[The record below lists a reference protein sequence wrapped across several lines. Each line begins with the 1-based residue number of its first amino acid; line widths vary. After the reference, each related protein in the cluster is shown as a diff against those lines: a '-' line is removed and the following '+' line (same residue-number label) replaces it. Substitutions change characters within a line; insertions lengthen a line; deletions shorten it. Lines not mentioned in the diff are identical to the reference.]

1 MSPPKQ
7 AISSNQEGR
16 VLLAVQ
22 AVKLQQFKSVRAAAV
37 AYDIPQRTLSN
48 RIHGMTSRRDSTP
61 NSRKLTLEEESAI
74 VRYILD
80 LDSRGFPPRP
90 QDVQEMADLLL
101 AERDAS
107 LVVGKNW
114 TSNFIKRRTEL
125 KTKFSRKYDYKRAQC
140 EDPVIIGD
148 WFKLVRNVV
157 AKYGIVEEDIYNFD
171 EAGFLIGMIATAKVV
186 TSSESRNRPKTTQ
199 LGNREWVSIIQGI
212 NSYR

>member
-1 MSPPKQ
+1 
-7 AISSNQEGR
+7 
-16 VLLAVQ
+16 
-22 AVKLQQFKSVRAAAV
+22 
-37 AYDIPQRTLSN
+37 
-48 RIHGMTSRRDSTP
+48 MTSQRDSTP

-74 VRYILD
+74 VQYILD
-80 LDSRGFPPRP
+80 LDSRRFPPRP